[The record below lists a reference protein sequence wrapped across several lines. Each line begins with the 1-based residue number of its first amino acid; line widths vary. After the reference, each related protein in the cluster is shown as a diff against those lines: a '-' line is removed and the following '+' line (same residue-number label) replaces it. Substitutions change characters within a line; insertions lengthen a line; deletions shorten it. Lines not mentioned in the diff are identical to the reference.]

1 MPRIVAKAKSKKA
14 ALLNPRAPESYRNTV
29 FVLLSIYQKS
39 NAVSIVV
46 CLTGSRSAPG
56 IPLSL

>member
-1 MPRIVAKAKSKKA
+1 MPRILAKAMSKKA

-46 CLTGSRSAPG
+46 CFTGFNPV
-56 IPLSL
+56 PVSL

>member
-1 MPRIVAKAKSKKA
+1 MLAKAKSKKA

-29 FVLLSIYQKS
+29 FVLLSIYQKL

-46 CLTGSRSAPG
+46 CFTGFNPV
-56 IPLSL
+56 PVSL

>member
-1 MPRIVAKAKSKKA
+1 MPRIAAKAKSKKA

-29 FVLLSIYQKS
+29 FALLSIYQKS

-46 CLTGSRSAPG
+46 CFTGFKPV
-56 IPLSL
+56 PVSL